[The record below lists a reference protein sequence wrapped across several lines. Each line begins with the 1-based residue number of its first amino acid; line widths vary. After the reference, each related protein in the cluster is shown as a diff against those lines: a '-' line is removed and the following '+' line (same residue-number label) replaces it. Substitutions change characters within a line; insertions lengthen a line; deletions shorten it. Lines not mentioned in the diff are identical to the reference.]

1 MYLSDN
7 ARGILLVAVGV
18 LLLSPDS
25 LLIRLIDIDLW
36 TLTFLRGTFMALT
49 LFGLNLILYNSKAL
63 HQFTGFDK
71 YAWGIVLLM
80 AGGTLL
86 FVSSIQTTSVA
97 HTLIIIGAVPVVS
110 AVLGWLVLRQA
121 VSGHMRWAIIIVV
134 ISLGFV
140 VYDDSQSS
148 LLGDFYAMVTCMF
161 LAINFIFAHKT
172 RVTNMLAPMSV
183 SGVLVAFCSLP
194 LADLPAIGSYQV
206 MLGIVQGALV
216 GVALTMINMA
226 PKYIP
231 NAEVALFMPTEAVL
245 GSLLVWWFLGEY
257 PGLVS
262 IIAGLVIVV
271 VLMLNSYLQLRPQ
284 KA

>member
-1 MYLSDN
+1 MYLSNN
-7 ARGILLVAVGV
+7 ARGILLVAIGV
-18 LLLSPDS
+18 LMLSPDS

-63 HQFTGFDK
+63 TQFTGFDK

-110 AVLGWLVLRQA
+110 AILGLLVLQQK
-121 VSGHMRWAIIIVV
+121 VTVHMRWAIIIVV

-148 LLGDFYAMVTCMF
+148 LLGDFYAMVTCLF

-172 RVTNMLAPMSV
+172 TVNNMLAPMCV
-183 SGVLVAFCSLP
+183 SGVLVALGSLP
-194 LADLPAIGSYQV
+194 LADLAAIGSPQV
-206 MLGIVQGALV
+206 QLGIVQGALV

-262 IIAGLVIVV
+262 ILAGLVIVL
-271 VLMLNSYLQLRPQ
+271 VLMLNSYLQLKPL